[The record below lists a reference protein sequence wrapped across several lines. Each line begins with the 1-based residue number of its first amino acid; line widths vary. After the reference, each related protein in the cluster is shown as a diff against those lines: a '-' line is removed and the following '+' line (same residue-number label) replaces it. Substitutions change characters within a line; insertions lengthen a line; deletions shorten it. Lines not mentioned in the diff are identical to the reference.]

1 MEAEAGAWE
10 PHTQR
15 LVTPDCYIPSSQD
28 SSLVLLHLMIIIFV
42 AFTIIS

>member
-1 MEAEAGAWE
+1 MEAEAGAWD

-15 LVTPDCYIPSSQD
+15 QVTPGCYIASSED

-42 AFTIIS
+42 TFTIIS